1 MNLKRNLFTACAI
14 AVAGMVS
21 AQTNFRD
28 ITFDQ
33 AIEAAQKENKLVF
46 VDFYTD
52 WCGPCKMMARDVFPQ
67 KELGDY
73 MNGKFVSVKLNAE
86 KEGKELARS
95 YKVAGYPTFLVV
107 DTNKEIKF
115 RKLGGADA
123 SAFMAELERNINPNM
138 SPEQMEKRYKDGERS
153 LALVKGYA
161 AYLMSQSRGGG
172 DTLEQEA
179 LKIVTDYFNS
189 LNDAQRISNEN
200 MFIYMDFTQRMVD
213 VPGQYLVANFSKF
226 PKESQA
232 VLLKK
237 VDELFK
243 ELVYA
248 YLYGER
254 PVAAKDYA
262 LMKEQVN
269 KMGVNKDKWFNPMF
283 ELIECRE
290 KKDYNAL
297 LDLCEKL
304 YPTMNESQRVVII
317 GGMNSIIAT
326 DDKVIRKRA
335 AQFIR
340 QRLPEMT
347 LGQLMNVVYPLSMLE
362 RE

>member
-1 MNLKRNLFTACAI
+1 M
-14 AVAGMVS
+14 
-21 AQTNFRD
+21 
-28 ITFDQ
+28 
-33 AIEAAQKENKLVF
+33 
-46 VDFYTD
+46 
-52 WCGPCKMMARDVFPQ
+52 
-67 KELGDY
+67 
-73 MNGKFVSVKLNAE
+73 
-86 KEGKELARS
+86 
-95 YKVAGYPTFLVV
+95 
-107 DTNKEIKF
+107 
-115 RKLGGADA
+115 
-123 SAFMAELERNINPNM
+123 
-138 SPEQMEKRYKDGERS
+138 
-153 LALVKGYA
+153 ALVKGYA

-200 MFIYMDFTQRMVD
+200 MFIYMDFTQRMID

-243 ELVYA
+243 EQVYA

-269 KMGVNKDKWFNPMF
+269 KMSVNKDKWFNPMF